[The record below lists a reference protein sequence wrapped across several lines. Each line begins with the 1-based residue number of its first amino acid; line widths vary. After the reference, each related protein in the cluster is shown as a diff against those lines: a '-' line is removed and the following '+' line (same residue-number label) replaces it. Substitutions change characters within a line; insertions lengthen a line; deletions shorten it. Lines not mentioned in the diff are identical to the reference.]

1 MKNTNPVSLQQ
12 IKDTHMSSRNANIR
26 HKERLSKLDKLAV
39 WITKKVGSM
48 GFFMIVFTWS
58 AVWLTWNTLAP
69 LHLRFDPFP
78 AFVLWLIISNMLQI
92 FLMPLIMVGQNLQSR
107 HSEIRAEEDY
117 LINKKAELEIE
128 TILTHLE
135 NQDKLILQILSK
147 MEKEEKNKLV
157 P

>member
-1 MKNTNPVSLQQ
+1 MKNAYPISIQQ
-12 IKDTHMSSRNANIR
+12 IKDTHTASRNVNIR
-26 HKERLSKLDKLAV
+26 HRERLSKLDKLAV

-117 LINKKAELEIE
+117 LINKKAEIEIE

-135 NQDKLILQILSK
+135 NQDKLILQILAR
-147 MEKEEKNKLV
+147 MEKEEK
-157 P
+157 

>member
-1 MKNTNPVSLQQ
+1 MKNANPVSIQQ
-12 IKDTHMSSRNANIR
+12 IKDTHMPSRNVNIR
-26 HKERLSKLDKLAV
+26 HKERLSRMDKLAL
-39 WITKKVGSM
+39 WITTKVGSM

-58 AVWLTWNTLAP
+58 ASWIIWNTMAP
-69 LHLRFDPFP
+69 FHLRFDPYP

-107 HSEIRAEEDY
+107 HAEIRAEEDY

-135 NQDKLILQILSK
+135 NQDKLILEILAR
-147 MEKEEKNKLV
+147 MEKEEK
-157 P
+157 

>member
-1 MKNTNPVSLQQ
+1 MKNAYPISIQQ
-12 IKDTHMSSRNANIR
+12 IKDTHTASRNVNIR
-26 HKERLSKLDKLAV
+26 HRERLSKLDKLAV
-39 WITKKVGSM
+39 LITKKVGSM

-117 LINKKAELEIE
+117 LINKKAEIEIE

-135 NQDKLILQILSK
+135 NQDKLILQILAR
-147 MEKEEKNKLV
+147 MEKEEK
-157 P
+157 

>member
-1 MKNTNPVSLQQ
+1 MKNAYPISIQQ
-12 IKDTHMSSRNANIR
+12 IKDSHTASRNVNIR

-48 GFFMIVFTWS
+48 GFFMVVFTWT
-58 AVWLTWNTLAP
+58 AVWLGWNTLAP

-128 TILTHLE
+128 TILKHLE
-135 NQDKLILQILSK
+135 NQDKLILQILAR
-147 MEKEEKNKLV
+147 ME
-157 P
+157 

>member
-147 MEKEEKNKLV
+147 MEKEEKK
-157 P
+157 

>member
-1 MKNTNPVSLQQ
+1 MKNANPVSLQH
-12 IKDTHMSSRNANIR
+12 IKDTHTTSRNVNIR
-26 HKERLSKLDKLAV
+26 HKERLSRMDKLAL
-39 WITKKVGSM
+39 WITTKVGSM

-58 AVWLTWNTLAP
+58 ASWIVWNTMAP
-69 LHLRFDPFP
+69 LHLRFDPYP

-135 NQDKLILQILSK
+135 NQDKLILQILAR
-147 MEKEEKNKLV
+147 MEKEEK
-157 P
+157 

>member
-1 MKNTNPVSLQQ
+1 
-12 IKDTHMSSRNANIR
+12 
-26 HKERLSKLDKLAV
+26 
-39 WITKKVGSM
+39 
-48 GFFMIVFTWS
+48 MIVFTCS
-58 AVWLTWNTLAP
+58 ASWIVWNTMAP
-69 LHLRFDPFP
+69 LHLRFDPYP

-135 NQDKLILQILSK
+135 NQDKLILQILAR
-147 MEKEEKNKLV
+147 MEKEEK
-157 P
+157 

>member
-1 MKNTNPVSLQQ
+1 MKNANPISIQQ
-12 IKDTHMSSRNANIR
+12 IKDTHTASRNVNIR

-128 TILTHLE
+128 SILKHLE
-135 NQDKLILQILSK
+135 NQDKLILQILAR
-147 MEKEEKNKLV
+147 MEKEEK
-157 P
+157 

>member
-1 MKNTNPVSLQQ
+1 MKNANPVSLQH

-26 HKERLSKLDKLAV
+26 HKERLSKLDKVAL
-39 WITKKVGSM
+39 WITTKVGSM
-48 GFFMIVFTWS
+48 GFFMVVFTWS
-58 AVWLTWNTLAP
+58 ASWIVWNTMAP
-69 LHLRFDPFP
+69 LHLRFDPYP

-135 NQDKLILQILSK
+135 NQDKLILQILAK
-147 MEKEEKNKLV
+147 MEKEEKK
-157 P
+157 

>member
-48 GFFMIVFTWS
+48 GFFMIVFTWT
-58 AVWLTWNTLAP
+58 AVWLGWNTLAP

-135 NQDKLILQILSK
+135 NQDKLILQILAR
-147 MEKEEKNKLV
+147 MEKEEK
-157 P
+157 